1 MSDTSET
8 SAIDEKKESTNPSPT
23 DPATETS
30 AFFMNLVWQLFYLFI
45 LIIAGGSMLWSAKVA
60 QTGLMPTDID
70 AEPFNSNTLQIPP
83 IPINIDVVKTKDD
96 SGDPIIKSTKIE
108 FPVEENMN
116 IIKFGIFGLESIREW
131 TDGPKSSPF
140 WVYLGTIWQKMAVNL
155 SSTMSSF
162 YNILN
167 QTCSE
172 SVIIF
177 IIPYLLFF
185 ISPFI
190 FMGLG
195 LVNLFYGVFLWFSQI
210 PLLFSERDGCYE
222 EGVFNKEGEPVY
234 EKEFNKDTGKW
245 VNKLGENRE
254 PIQIMKTR
262 IKWRVPDGAM
272 KTHWGRSILYTIFAI
287 LGLFWGVGPFMIFY
301 FGLRSTLSAL
311 FLPFYLKA
319 NILGENS
326 DEPID
331 EKGKPKNYTWS
342 TAIANI
348 LKYKLSVIMYIVSY
362 LIVKDAYFSLGALG
376 AVIAIVACIFVY
388 SFYPNIYKPQ
398 TDIPTATLDLA
409 SYDKPIPSKN
419 EFAGEID
426 ESKCKEGMASGKK
439 TVIKTPSIS
448 IPSVKNPFSRKAK
461 GVAANTSDS
470 TTGEKTF
477 TSVTP
482 AGKEAKMEP
491 SAQPAP
497 GSEVEMKTFGTNA
510 QPIAE
515 EPPLTYPST
524 TQYQFPLVEETAPPK
539 PEPPRA
545 TLQKDGKYIN
555 SPGQNLLA
563 PRSQSSEPFSENPAQ
578 NRNRKGSAAEL
589 NDQLGG
595 SRKRQSRKNK

>member
-8 SAIDEKKESTNPSPT
+8 SAIDEKKETTNPSPT

-30 AFFMNLVWQLFYLFI
+30 TFFMNLVWQLFYLFI

-140 WVYLGTIWQKMAVNL
+140 WVYLGTIWQKMSVNL

-177 IIPYLLFF
+177 VIPYLLFF

-195 LVNLFYGVFLWFSQI
+195 LVNLFYGLFLWFSQI

-222 EGVFNKEGEPVY
+222 EGVVNKSGEPVY
-234 EKEFNKDTGKW
+234 EKELNTKTGKW
-245 VNKLGENRE
+245 DNKLNENGL
-254 PIQIMKTR
+254 PIQLMKTR

-272 KTHWGRSILYTIFAI
+272 KTHWGRSILYIIFAI

-301 FGLRSTLSAL
+301 FGLRSTLSTL
-311 FLPFYLKA
+311 FLPFYFKA
-319 NILGENS
+319 NILGENG
-326 DEPID
+326 DPID

-376 AVIAIVACIFVY
+376 AVIAIVACIIVY
-388 SFYPNIYKPQ
+388 SFYPNIYKQQ
-398 TDIPTATLDLA
+398 TDVDDATQDLA
-409 SYDKPIPSKN
+409 SYDRPIPSKN
-419 EFAGEID
+419 KFAGEIA
-426 ESKCKEGMASGKK
+426 ESICKEGMASGKK
-439 TVIKTPSIS
+439 TVIKTPSAS
-448 IPSVKNPFSRKAK
+448 ITSMKNTFSRNAK
-461 GVAANTSDS
+461 GVDVPANTSDS
-470 TTGEKTF
+470 RTGEKTF

-482 AGKEAKMEP
+482 AGEQTRIEP
-491 SAQPAP
+491 SAPPAP
-497 GSEVEMKTFGTNA
+497 GSEVEMKTFGKTEPSPSIEEEM
-510 QPIAE
+510 QPLSEKRGTTLATPETI
-515 EPPLTYPST
+515 PQKNPL
-524 TQYQFPLVEETAPPK
+524 
-539 PEPPRA
+539 
-545 TLQKDGKYIN
+545 
-555 SPGQNLLA
+555 
-563 PRSQSSEPFSENPAQ
+563 Q
-578 NRNRKGSAAEL
+578 NRIGEGSAALL

-595 SRKRQSRKNK
+595 SRKRQSRKRSV

>member
-30 AFFMNLVWQLFYLFI
+30 TFFTNLVWQLFYLFI

-83 IPINIDVVKTKDD
+83 VPINIDVVKTKDD

-140 WVYLGTIWQKMAVNL
+140 WVYLGTIWQKMSVNL

-234 EKEFNKDTGKW
+234 EKELDKGTGKW
-245 VNKLGENRE
+245 VNKLDEDRE

-287 LGLFWGVGPFMIFY
+287 LGLIWGVGPFMIFY

-311 FLPFYLKA
+311 FLPFYFKA
-319 NILGENS
+319 NILGENGN
-326 DEPID
+326 PID

-348 LKYKLSVIMYIVSY
+348 IKYKLSVIMYIVSY
-362 LIVKDAYFSLGALG
+362 LIIKDAYLSLGTLG
-376 AVIAIVACIFVY
+376 AVIAIVACIIVY
-388 SFYPNIYKPQ
+388 SFYPNIYKQQ
-398 TDIPTATLDLA
+398 TDVANATQDLA
-409 SYDKPIPSKN
+409 SYDRPTPSKN
-419 EFAGEID
+419 EFTGEIA

-448 IPSVKNPFSRKAK
+448 MPSIKNPFSRKGK
-461 GVAANTSDS
+461 GVDVPGNTTDS

-482 AGKEAKMEP
+482 AGEQTRIEP
-491 SAQPAP
+491 SAPPAP
-497 GSEVEMKTFGTNA
+497 GSELEMKTFGTNA
-510 QPIAE
+510 EPIAE
-515 EPPLTYPST
+515 ESPLTYPST
-524 TQYQFPLVEETAPPK
+524 TQYQFPLVEKTAPPK

-545 TLQKDGKYIN
+545 TLQ
-555 SPGQNLLA
+555 SPGQNLLV
-563 PRSQSSEPFSENPAQ
+563 PRSQSSGPFSENPAQ
-578 NRNRKGSAAEL
+578 NRNGKGSAAEL